1 MMMSPALSPLASDRR
16 RFQRKAGDE
25 GDKGYFLVA
34 GHPARLVDW
43 SFGGIGVVFDGSL
56 SLGLG
61 DEVELRI
68 YDPAQEA
75 WDSLTG
81 RIRRVDSNGT
91 LGITFADDGE
101 NTVRI
106 LIHLLSN
113 RLARTLS

>member
-1 MMMSPALSPLASDRR
+1 M
-16 RFQRKAGDE
+16 
-25 GDKGYFLVA
+25 
-34 GHPARLVDW
+34 
-43 SFGGIGVVFDGSL
+43 
-56 SLGLG
+56 
-61 DEVELRI
+61 ELRI